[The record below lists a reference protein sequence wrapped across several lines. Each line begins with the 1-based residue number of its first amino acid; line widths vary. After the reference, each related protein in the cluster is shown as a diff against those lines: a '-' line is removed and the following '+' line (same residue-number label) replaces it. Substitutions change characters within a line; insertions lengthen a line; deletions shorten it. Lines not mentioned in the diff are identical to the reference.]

1 MLTEKPVIVN
11 DKPMI
16 EYSYNGYIFL
26 VDPSKDKKFPVEM
39 KEVVSILE
47 KGIDNLTSVDKMR
60 LLNLYSV
67 AYHDSGKI
75 EGIFS
80 LDSSATASEFCK
92 AMRKAAENNP
102 AHICGMCYDYA
113 QEHSF
118 KGRNVRNR
126 HTLNFLIMASVEF
139 TREELATLPGGLLNR
154 INSSGDTENIIYA
167 RNMINYAFSHQY
179 GRVGYWTKNILPVI
193 RACDELGKPDNL
205 VLIQSSPIIGEVVP
219 LAKYFD
225 YVFVVFATKEDI
237 EDALKNGAC
246 ECNGRKCKACGYSC
260 YNALWPKN
268 SVIAEYLRGADNKTR
283 QAISELVKRG
293 GI

>member
-1 MLTEKPVIVN
+1 MLTEKNVVVN
-11 DKPMI
+11 EKPMT
-16 EYSYNGYIFL
+16 EYSYSGYTFL
-26 VDPSKDKKFPVEM
+26 IDPSKDKKFPVEM
-39 KEVVSILE
+39 KKVVDILE
-47 KGIDNLTSVDKMR
+47 KGIDNLTSVDR
-60 LLNLYSV
+60 LQLLSLYSV

-80 LDSSATASEFCK
+80 LDSSATSSEFCK
-92 AMRKAAENNP
+92 AMRKVAENNP

-126 HTLNFLIMASVEF
+126 HALNLLIMSTVEF
-139 TREELATLPGGLLNR
+139 TKEELTVLPGGLLNR

-167 RNMINYAFSHQY
+167 RNMINYAFSHQF
-179 GRVGYWTKNILPVI
+179 GKIGYWAKNIFPII

-205 VLIQSSPIIGEVVP
+205 VLVQSSPIIGKVVP

-237 EDALKNGAC
+237 KEALEKGAC
-246 ECNGRKCKACGYSC
+246 ECNGRKCSACGYSC
-260 YNALWPKN
+260 YNKLWPQKAI
-268 SVIAEYLRGADNKTR
+268 IAEYLRGVDDKTR
-283 QAISELVKRG
+283 KTISDLAKERN
-293 GI
+293 